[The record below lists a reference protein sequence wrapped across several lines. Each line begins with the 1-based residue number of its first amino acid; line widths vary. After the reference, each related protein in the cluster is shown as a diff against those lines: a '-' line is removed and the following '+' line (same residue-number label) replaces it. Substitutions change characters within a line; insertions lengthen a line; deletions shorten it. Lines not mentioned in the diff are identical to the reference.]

1 MLSDRATWK
10 RLFVNWSA
18 YLPTLK
24 LSIYKG
30 SAYLVRSTAL
40 LHGIDKGYR
49 YRLLDKVAIYVTRV
63 STSNVY
69 FIGNANFKFFH
80 VLVGVCRGQ
89 GELLRFHLFLN
100 TRLGDVYNRE
110 TTHLTDRNRKSKFR
124 RETGKQTV
132 SRGIEESGRKR
143 NVLES
148 LLKLKYNDFIPLSSS
163 RYLSPEQ
170 KFSLVI
176 IYNVLYS

>member
-18 YLPTLK
+18 YLLTLR

-30 SAYLVRSTAL
+30 SAYLVRSTVL
-40 LHGIDKGYR
+40 LRGIDKGYR

-63 STSNVY
+63 TTSNIY

-89 GELLRFHLFLN
+89 GDLLRFHLFLN
-100 TRLGDVYNRE
+100 ARLGDVYDRE
-110 TTHLTDRNRKSKFR
+110 TTQLTDRNRKSKFR
-124 RETGKQTV
+124 RETE
-132 SRGIEESGRKR
+132 SRGIEKSGRKR
-143 NVLES
+143 KVLES
-148 LLKLKYNDFIPLSSS
+148 LLKLEYNGFI
-163 RYLSPEQ
+163 RYSKTLFFTRA
-170 KFSLVI
+170 KVLLLVI